1 MNYRFFYI
9 RNVSADSIKNLM
21 LAENIEVGYR
31 VDLLLGLRKDTKY
44 FMSYIPHQTH
54 VLAG

>member
-31 VDLLLGLRKDTKY
+31 VDLLLGLRADTKY
-44 FMSYIPHQTH
+44 FMSYIHHQTH